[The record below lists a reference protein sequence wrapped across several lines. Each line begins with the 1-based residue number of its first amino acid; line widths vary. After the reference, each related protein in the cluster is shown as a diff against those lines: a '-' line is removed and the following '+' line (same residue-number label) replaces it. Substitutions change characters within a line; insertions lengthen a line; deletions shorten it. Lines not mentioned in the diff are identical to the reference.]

1 MARIPD
7 DELDALKRST
17 DLAAL
22 VRSKGIVLQAHG
34 SKDLCGLS
42 PFTDEKTPSFIVTP
56 SKNLWHCMSS
66 GQGGSVIDFVML
78 YDGVSFR
85 EAVELLQNKSPSLYK
100 SAAPVKV
107 STVPKLPS
115 PIDLTSTSADPAD
128 AQGLFK
134 QVLEYYAQRLTKNPA
149 AIDYLKKRGLYCEEA
164 LQRFQ
169 IGYADR
175 TLGLTLPH
183 KNRKDGAHIRQRL
196 QALGLYRPTGREH
209 FNGCLVFPIIDAQG
223 TVTEIYGRKANEKQK
238 NKLYHLYLPG
248 PHRGIW
254 NPDCLKSPVPT
265 EGTTAERSIIL
276 TESIIDALTFWV
288 NGFHKVTCIYGTEG
302 FSDEHLQAFKAHKT
316 QRIYLAYDRDK
327 AGDRAAERDAQRL
340 QAIGIECYRVRFPV
354 GMDANEYALKVTPA
368 NKSLGV
374 LLNAA
379 QWLGKGHETQQCGDD
394 QPQLCSEGA
403 QDLSSNIK
411 DLAMSAKIKDPS
423 SQDAACAASSLVALA
438 ANKAATGAAKNEV
451 ALTSVGEDY
460 FISMGARE
468 YRIRGLQ
475 KNASLEVLKVNL
487 RLICAERFYLD
498 TLDFYRA
505 KDREAFI
512 RAAAAET
519 LLEPD
524 LIKRDLGQ
532 LLLALEQAQEQRIQD
547 ALQPQKVSIEMAA
560 KEEKAALQLL
570 QNPDLL
576 QRILT
581 DFDACGIVGEAT
593 NKLTGYLACVSRQ
606 LDRPL
611 AVIIQSTSAAGKSTL
626 MESILAFIPE
636 EARIKYSAMTGQSL
650 YYLGETDLKHKIL
663 AIVEEE
669 GAEKASY
676 ALKLLQSEGELTIAS
691 TGKDEQGR
699 MKTEEYH
706 VEGPVMIFLTTTAV
720 DIDEEL
726 LNRCL
731 VLTVDE
737 SREQTKAIHNL
748 QREAETFAGLKRKV
762 EREQILQVH
771 RNAQRLLQPLH
782 VVNPYAQQLTFLSDR
797 TRTRRDHVK
806 YLTLIRSIALL
817 HQKQRPLKEKDG
829 LHYIEVTL
837 QDIAAA
843 NTLAH
848 EVLGRSL
855 DELPPQTRKLLEQLK
870 AMVEARCQSEQIEPE
885 LCWFTR
891 REVREFTG
899 WSNTQLKVHLDRLE
913 ELEYIY
919 PRRAG
924 MRGSAYEYE
933 LLFDGDIQTAK
944 PQLIGL
950 IDLAQLNYDEKF
962 TGQPAEFAGPKRP
975 KTGPLPHHL

>member
-115 PIDLTSTSADPAD
+115 PIDLTTASADPAD

-134 QVLEYYAQRLTKNPA
+134 QVLEYYAQRLAKNPT

-209 FNGCLVFPIIDAQG
+209 FNGCLVFPIMDAQG

-302 FSDEHLQAFKAHKT
+302 FNDEHLQAFKAHKT

-379 QWLGKGHETQQCGDD
+379 QWLGKGHGVSSAVRRRSR
-394 QPQLCSEGA
+394 QLCSEEMVNRRFG
-403 QDLSSNIK
+403 IK
-411 DLAMSAKIKDPS
+411 GEESWVCLGRLTNKNPS
-423 SQDAACAASSLVALA
+423 SQDAACASSFF
-438 ANKAATGAAKNEV
+438 
-451 ALTSVGEDY
+451 SC
-460 FISMGARE
+460 IS
-468 YRIRGLQ
+468 
-475 KNASLEVLKVNL
+475 
-487 RLICAERFYLD
+487 C
-498 TLDFYRA
+498 
-505 KDREAFI
+505 
-512 RAAAAET
+512 
-519 LLEPD
+519 
-524 LIKRDLGQ
+524 
-532 LLLALEQAQEQRIQD
+532 
-547 ALQPQKVSIEMAA
+547 
-560 KEEKAALQLL
+560 
-570 QNPDLL
+570 
-576 QRILT
+576 
-581 DFDACGIVGEAT
+581 
-593 NKLTGYLACVSRQ
+593 
-606 LDRPL
+606 
-611 AVIIQSTSAAGKSTL
+611 
-626 MESILAFIPE
+626 
-636 EARIKYSAMTGQSL
+636 
-650 YYLGETDLKHKIL
+650 
-663 AIVEEE
+663 
-669 GAEKASY
+669 
-676 ALKLLQSEGELTIAS
+676 
-691 TGKDEQGR
+691 
-699 MKTEEYH
+699 
-706 VEGPVMIFLTTTAV
+706 
-720 DIDEEL
+720 
-726 LNRCL
+726 
-731 VLTVDE
+731 
-737 SREQTKAIHNL
+737 
-748 QREAETFAGLKRKV
+748 
-762 EREQILQVH
+762 
-771 RNAQRLLQPLH
+771 
-782 VVNPYAQQLTFLSDR
+782 
-797 TRTRRDHVK
+797 
-806 YLTLIRSIALL
+806 
-817 HQKQRPLKEKDG
+817 
-829 LHYIEVTL
+829 
-837 QDIAAA
+837 
-843 NTLAH
+843 
-848 EVLGRSL
+848 
-855 DELPPQTRKLLEQLK
+855 
-870 AMVEARCQSEQIEPE
+870 
-885 LCWFTR
+885 
-891 REVREFTG
+891 
-899 WSNTQLKVHLDRLE
+899 
-913 ELEYIY
+913 
-919 PRRAG
+919 
-924 MRGSAYEYE
+924 
-933 LLFDGDIQTAK
+933 
-944 PQLIGL
+944 
-950 IDLAQLNYDEKF
+950 
-962 TGQPAEFAGPKRP
+962 
-975 KTGPLPHHL
+975 

>member
-42 PFTDEKTPSFIVTP
+42 PFTDEKDPFLHRYAQQ
-56 SKNLWHCMSS
+56 NLWHCMSS

-115 PIDLTSTSADPAD
+115 PIDLTTASADPAD

-134 QVLEYYAQRLTKNPA
+134 QVLAYYAQRLA
-149 AIDYLKKRGLYCEEA
+149 KKSCSDRLSQKAGLYCEEA

-302 FSDEHLQAFKAHKT
+302 FSDEHLEAFKAHKT

-379 QWLGKGHETQQCGDD
+379 QWLGKGHEVSSETDVARQSGDGKPKVCPKGEESWVPSGQID
-394 QPQLCSEGA
+394 EQ
-403 QDLSSNIK
+403 N
-411 DLAMSAKIKDPS
+411 PS
-423 SQDAACAASSLVALA
+423 SQNAACASSSLVALA
-438 ANKAATGAAKNEV
+438 AKKAATGAAKNEV

-460 FISMGARE
+460 FISMGPRD

-524 LIKRDLGQ
+524 LIKRDW
-532 LLLALEQAQEQRIQD
+532 
-547 ALQPQKVSIEMAA
+547 VS
-560 KEEKAALQLL
+560 
-570 QNPDLL
+570 
-576 QRILT
+576 
-581 DFDACGIVGEAT
+581 
-593 NKLTGYLACVSRQ
+593 S
-606 LDRPL
+606 
-611 AVIIQSTSAAGKSTL
+611 
-626 MESILAFIPE
+626 
-636 EARIKYSAMTGQSL
+636 
-650 YYLGETDLKHKIL
+650 
-663 AIVEEE
+663 
-669 GAEKASY
+669 
-676 ALKLLQSEGELTIAS
+676 
-691 TGKDEQGR
+691 
-699 MKTEEYH
+699 
-706 VEGPVMIFLTTTAV
+706 
-720 DIDEEL
+720 
-726 LNRCL
+726 
-731 VLTVDE
+731 
-737 SREQTKAIHNL
+737 
-748 QREAETFAGLKRKV
+748 
-762 EREQILQVH
+762 
-771 RNAQRLLQPLH
+771 
-782 VVNPYAQQLTFLSDR
+782 
-797 TRTRRDHVK
+797 
-806 YLTLIRSIALL
+806 
-817 HQKQRPLKEKDG
+817 
-829 LHYIEVTL
+829 
-837 QDIAAA
+837 
-843 NTLAH
+843 
-848 EVLGRSL
+848 
-855 DELPPQTRKLLEQLK
+855 
-870 AMVEARCQSEQIEPE
+870 
-885 LCWFTR
+885 CW
-891 REVREFTG
+891 
-899 WSNTQLKVHLDRLE
+899 L
-913 ELEYIY
+913 
-919 PRRAG
+919 
-924 MRGSAYEYE
+924 
-933 LLFDGDIQTAK
+933 
-944 PQLIGL
+944 
-950 IDLAQLNYDEKF
+950 
-962 TGQPAEFAGPKRP
+962 
-975 KTGPLPHHL
+975 